1 MSFFTYLDDPL
12 PNIETRLWQK
22 SDHRNSVG
30 LAGASGVYHK
40 ATDSIYYF
48 GGMVNQTTRNTITY
62 QYLISQDLWYALA
75 PRIDP
80 LTATPVGG
88 VSGADS
94 SNVFNTS
101 SMDTDDDTRNDTVQ
115 YLPPV
120 MYDPISSV
128 WAPAGIM
135 GDDTVVMYGGMRPF
149 GPGVNEEQSCYEK
162 NFAVYDLCKL

>member
-1 MSFFTYLDDPL
+1 M
-12 PNIETRLWQK
+12 
-22 SDHRNSVG
+22 G
-30 LAGASGVYHK
+30 LSGASGVYHK

-48 GGMVNQTTRNTITY
+48 GGMVNQTTRNTVTY
-62 QYLISQDLWYALA
+62 QYLISQDLWYVLA

-88 VSGADS
+88 VYGTDPSTMFNMS
-94 SNVFNTS
+94 ST
-101 SMDTDDDTRNDTVQ
+101 DTDDSDGHNATVR

-135 GDDTVVMYGGMRPF
+135 GADMVVMYGGMRPF
-149 GPGVNEEQSCYEK
+149 GPGINEKEQACYEK
-162 NFAVYDLCKL
+162 NFAVYDLCKFWEIMFPRSQVLDVQYHSQTEIFAL